1 MQPAHIETQ
10 SYPPVIEHRLNVPKY
25 VYISLLYHKFLGC
38 LTIDNL
44 SIWVDI
50 AEKNFDRHHC
60 HGTSPMTLNI
70 VTVFWDI
77 HSDLLA
83 AEAVHGRGD
92 LMKLR
97 LHKGQGL
104 MGSVKVSTTLRNS
117 DS

>member
-1 MQPAHIETQ
+1 
-10 SYPPVIEHRLNVPKY
+10 
-25 VYISLLYHKFLGC
+25 
-38 LTIDNL
+38 
-44 SIWVDI
+44 
-50 AEKNFDRHHC
+50 
-60 HGTSPMTLNI
+60 MTLNI

-104 MGSVKVSTTLRNS
+104 MGSMKVSTTP
-117 DS
+117 

>member
-1 MQPAHIETQ
+1 M
-10 SYPPVIEHRLNVPKY
+10 
-25 VYISLLYHKFLGC
+25 YISLLNPSVFGVK
-38 LTIDNL
+38 LTIRGWDSPNGGFFNL
-44 SIWVDI
+44 SKWVDI
-50 AEKNFDRHHC
+50 AGKNFDRHHC
-60 HGTSPMTLNI
+60 HGISPMTLNI

-104 MGSVKVSTTLRNS
+104 MGSMKVSTTP
-117 DS
+117 